1 MLDSNITPS
10 LLPYTNTSIVHNNN
24 LKFVFWLKMLTIIP
38 FSKLQIRN
46 TLARNFGKPTSL
58 KSEEDCLQ
66 LIAFAREKASYSCDT
81 HSWLLHAWSWS
92 FLPFSAFFFS
102 ISHWMHILLLFPYIS
117 FTFQYSH
124 LPCTWHRDH
133 LNTNPNIQTFD

>member
-81 HSWLLHAWSWS
+81 HSWLLHAWS
-92 FLPFSAFFFS
+92 
-102 ISHWMHILLLFPYIS
+102 
-117 FTFQYSH
+117 
-124 LPCTWHRDH
+124 
-133 LNTNPNIQTFD
+133 